1 MHRFLASTQ
10 IKHNPSLNR
19 LWLLI
24 FDKWD
29 EVPLVFHY
37 IHINQIR
44 NGYWEKI
51 YRLNR
56 SKTEKLK
63 MKPNKRKQEFWF
75 HVPYWRQNHKIAVW
89 FESLSVTT
97 TTENLC
103 SIGIFAHCKS
113 AIFISLSLSHTIQ
126 LNLNF
131 KSSFLFSHRKYFNL
145 KKQKKNKMLVYVLRF
160 SNIFN
165 SRFCLRSRM
174 MWRLAMKLI
183 FGIESSA
190 NGSE

>member
-1 MHRFLASTQ
+1 MRWSSASV
-10 IKHNPSLNR
+10 SLHPHKSDSKWILSR
-19 LWLLI
+19 LYWK
-24 FDKWD
+24 KW
-29 EVPLVFHY
+29 
-37 IHINQIR
+37 
-44 NGYWEKI
+44 
-51 YRLNR
+51 
-56 SKTEKLK
+56 K

-145 KKQKKNKMLVYVLRF
+145 KNRRKRKCSSTCSDFPIFSIRDFVYAPAWCEGWQWNLF
-160 SNIFN
+160 
-165 SRFCLRSRM
+165 L
-174 MWRLAMKLI
+174 
-183 FGIESSA
+183 ESSHRQMGA
-190 NGSE
+190 NRRSFSLSRSHLLSVGI